1 MRVFQRSRVPTGRLT
16 SLVFAGCLV
25 TVLIPALPARAE
37 AQNAGRIT
45 GRVVAATTGDP
56 IPGAT
61 IEIPVS
67 GSRTTTDREG
77 YFRFD
82 GAPAGEVVLR
92 TIAIGYTRE
101 ETTLELEAGSTT
113 SVLIEIPVGP
123 VDLPGIQVSVL
134 QPDLAAGAILETEA
148 VREANPRDPAE
159 LLRRLP
165 GVDAVRRGPIGLDPV
180 VRGLRETQVASFVDG
195 ERRFPAG
202 PGRMD
207 SPLTHLDP
215 LAIRRI
221 EIVNG
226 PYALSWGAGTM
237 AAIRIESEA
246 LPPEQPG
253 VAHGSVTAGYDSN
266 VKGAAG
272 SGSMAGR
279 SGSLSYWGFGAYR
292 QGEDYRDGNGDLVPA
307 DFDAGELRGKLGWD
321 FSPRSRLLVSG
332 GWRHQGPT
340 DYPGRMLNAELFDS
354 WSASGAWKWRNE
366 PGSTFSGI
374 DLLAYGN
381 SVDHEMTNREK
392 PTAAMS
398 AVDVVTNTGVAGAR
412 AAALLAPG
420 GWELEL
426 GGDAYVASRWAHR
439 TIANQMTGMLM
450 LDDLPWPDVRI
461 AAGGFFLRG
470 DREVGS
476 RATLSGTVRLDL
488 VDARAN
494 PDSVSE
500 WFVQNVSPVTQA
512 GETNL
517 SAALSARFVLGPHW
531 TLTAGGG
538 SVVRTA
544 DAMERWADRFPASKS
559 QMSAEFVGSPELSPE
574 RSNQLDLAVEGSWSS
589 VVLRVSGFAR
599 RIDDYITLTP
609 TAFDP
614 KMPMSPPTVF
624 RYVNGS
630 ADFRGFEA
638 SASIGMHPAWTLRLE
653 TDYLWGEDRSVGE
666 PALGI
671 TPWTGRIGARWQK
684 PAGRFHADGLLTV
697 AADQNRVATARGE
710 IPTEGYLTGDLR
722 FGWRF
727 TERFLLRFGVQNVAD
742 AFYVN
747 HLNQRD
753 PFTGSPVPEPGRVF
767 YANIGWSF

>member
-1 MRVFQRSRVPTGRLT
+1 MFHRLRAPLGRP
-16 SLVFAGCLV
+16 VYRICVVGLV
-25 TVLIPALPARAE
+25 TVAIAVFPSGVQ
-37 AQNAGRIT
+37 AQDSGRIT
-45 GRVVAATTGDP
+45 GRVVAESTGDP
-56 IPGAT
+56 MPGVT
-61 IEIPVS
+61 VELTGS
-67 GSRTTTDREG
+67 GSRTTTDRDG
-77 YFRFD
+77 YFRFER
-82 GAPAGEVVLR
+82 APSGEVRLRAIAVGYAPEEHVLDV
-92 TIAIGYTRE
+92 I
-101 ETTLELEAGSTT
+101 AGSTT
-113 SVLIEIPVGP
+113 AARIEISVEA

-134 QPDLAAGAILETEA
+134 QPDLAAGSILEAQA

-180 VRGLRETQVASFVDG
+180 VRGLRETQVASYVDG

-215 LAIRRI
+215 LAIRTI
-221 EIVNG
+221 EVVNG
-226 PYALSWGAGTM
+226 PYALTWGAGTM
-237 AAIRIESEA
+237 AAIRVNSQP
-246 LPPEQPG
+246 LPPEQVG
-253 VAHGSVTAGYDSN
+253 IAHGSVTAGYDSN
-266 VKGAAG
+266 VRGAAG
-272 SGSMAGR
+272 SGSLAGR
-279 SGSLSYWGFGAYR
+279 SGALSYWGFGAFR
-292 QGEDYRDGNGDLVPA
+292 QGEDYEDGNGDRVPA
-307 DFDAGELRGKLGWD
+307 DFDAGEVRGKLGWN

-354 WSASGAWKWRNE
+354 WSASGDWKWRRE
-366 PGSTFSGI
+366 PGSTFRGL
-374 DLLAYGN
+374 DVLVYGN
-381 SVDHEMTNREK
+381 SVDHEMTNRDK
-392 PTAAMS
+392 PTATLS
-398 AVDVVTNTGVAGAR
+398 DVRVVTNAEVAGGRVGAQ
-412 AAALLAPG
+412 LDPG
-420 GWELEL
+420 GWDLEV
-426 GGDAYVASRWAHR
+426 GGDVYVTNRWAHR
-439 TIANQMTGMLM
+439 KIANRMTEMVMLE
-450 LDDLPWPDVRI
+450 DLPWPDVRI
-461 AAGGFFLRG
+461 AAGGFFFRG

-476 RATLSGTVRLDL
+476 RTTLSGTVRLDL

-494 PDSVSE
+494 ADSVSE
-500 WFVQNVSPVTQA
+500 WFAQNVSTVTQTS
-512 GETNL
+512 ETSV
-517 SAALSARFVLGPHW
+517 SAAFSARFVLGSHW

-574 RSNQLDLAVEGSWSS
+574 RSNQLDIAVEGSWSRG
-589 VVLRVSGFAR
+589 VFRVSGFAR
-599 RIDDYITLTP
+599 RIDEYITLTP
-609 TAFDP
+609 TEFDP

-638 SASIGMHPAWTLRLE
+638 SGSWSIQRAWTLRLE

-671 TPWTGRIGARWQK
+671 APWTGRIGLRWQQ

-697 AADQNRVATARGE
+697 ASDQTRIATVRGE
-710 IPTEGYLTGDLR
+710 IPTEGYVTGDLR

-727 TERFLLRFGVQNVAD
+727 SDRFLLRFGAENVAD

-747 HLNQRD
+747 HLNQRN
-753 PFTGSPVPEPGRVF
+753 PFTGTPVPEPGRVF

>member
-1 MRVFQRSRVPTGRLT
+1 MLVFRRSRVPFGYL
-16 SLVFAGCLV
+16 ACQICLV
-25 TVLIPALPARAE
+25 AVAIALVPGRIQ
-37 AQNAGRIT
+37 AQESSRIT
-45 GRVVAATTGDP
+45 GRVIAESTGDP
-56 IPGAT
+56 VSGAT
-61 IEIPVS
+61 VEIVGS
-67 GSRTTTDREG
+67 GSRTTTNRDG
-77 YFRFD
+77 FFRFD
-82 GAPAGEVVLR
+82 RAPTGELVLR
-92 TIAIGYTRE
+92 TVAVGYSTQDRQ
-101 ETTLELEAGSTT
+101 LELDEGSTT
-113 SVLIEIPVGP
+113 PVLIEIPVEP
-123 VDLPGIQVSVL
+123 VNLPGIQVSVL
-134 QPDLAAGAILETEA
+134 QPDLAAGAILEAEA

-180 VRGLRETQVASFVDG
+180 VRGLRETEVASFVDG

-215 LAIRRI
+215 LAIRSI
-221 EIVNG
+221 EVVNG
-226 PYALSWGAGTM
+226 PYALTWGAGTM
-237 AAIRIESEA
+237 AAIRVESEP
-246 LPPEQPG
+246 LPPEQSGP
-253 VAHGSVTAGYDSN
+253 VHGSVTAGYDTN

-272 SGSMAGR
+272 SGSLVGR

-292 QGEDYRDGNGDLVPA
+292 QGQDYEDGNGNLVPA
-307 DFDAGELRGKLGWD
+307 DFDAGEVRAKIGWN

-340 DYPGRMLNAELFDS
+340 DYPGRMLTAELFDS
-354 WSASGAWKWRNE
+354 WSGSGAYRWRSE
-366 PGSTFSGI
+366 PGSTFRGL
-374 DLLAYGN
+374 DLLAYVN

-392 PTAAMS
+392 PTAVMS
-398 AVDVVTNTGVAGAR
+398 NVEVLTNTDVTGAR

-426 GGDAYVASRWAHR
+426 GGDAYVANRWAHR
-439 TIANQMTGMLM
+439 TIANRMTGMVM
-450 LDDLPWPDVRI
+450 LEDLPWPDVRI

-476 RATLSGTVRLDL
+476 RTTLSGTVRLDL

-494 PDSVSE
+494 PDSISE
-500 WFVQNVSPVTQA
+500 WFTQNVSAVTRTS
-512 GETNL
+512 ETNV
-517 SAALSARFVLGPHW
+517 SAALSARFALGSHW

-538 SVVRTA
+538 SVARTA

-559 QMSAEFVGSPELSPE
+559 QMSAEFVGSPTLAPE
-574 RSNQLDLAVEGSWSS
+574 RSNQVDLAVEGSWSR
-589 VVLRVSGFAR
+589 VMLRVSGFAR
-599 RIDDYITLTP
+599 RIDDYVTLTP
-609 TAFDP
+609 TDFDP

-638 SASIGMHPAWTLRLE
+638 SASIGLHRAWTMRLE
-653 TDYLWGEDRSVGE
+653 SDYLWGEDRAVGE

-671 TPWTGRIGARWQK
+671 TPWTGRIGLRWQE
-684 PAGRFHADGLLTV
+684 PVGRFHADGLLTV

-710 IPTEGYLTGDLR
+710 IPTEGYVTGDLR

-727 TERFLLRFGVQNVAD
+727 TERFLLRFGVQNLAD
-742 AFYVN
+742 EFYVN

-753 PFTGSPVPEPGRVF
+753 PFNGNPVPEPGRVF